1 MAFSSKEVDQ
11 PLGGVGAM
19 TRQADLRAMQR
30 LLGYAYTQ
38 SRILNLPHVEL
49 LLDAAA
55 IALDDTLTQG
65 IGQSSTAPRSQLVQL
80 HASDDAL
87 RRNVRRA

>member
-1 MAFSSKEVDQ
+1 
-11 PLGGVGAM
+11 M

-30 LLGYAYTQ
+30 LLGYAYTE

>member
-1 MAFSSKEVDQ
+1 
-11 PLGGVGAM
+11 M
-19 TRQADLRAMQR
+19 TIQADLRAMQR

>member
-1 MAFSSKEVDQ
+1 
-11 PLGGVGAM
+11 M

>member
-1 MAFSSKEVDQ
+1 
-11 PLGGVGAM
+11 M
-19 TRQADLRAMQR
+19 TRKADLRAMQR
-30 LLGYAYTQ
+30 LLGYAYTE

>member
-1 MAFSSKEVDQ
+1 
-11 PLGGVGAM
+11 M

-30 LLGYAYTQ
+30 LLGYAYTE

-65 IGQSSTAPRSQLVQL
+65 IGQSSTAPRAQLVQL
-80 HASDDAL
+80 RASDDAL